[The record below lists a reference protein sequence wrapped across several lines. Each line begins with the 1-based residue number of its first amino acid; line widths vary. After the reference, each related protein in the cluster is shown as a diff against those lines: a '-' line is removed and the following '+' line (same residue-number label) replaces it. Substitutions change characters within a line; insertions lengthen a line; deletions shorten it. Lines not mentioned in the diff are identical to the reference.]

1 CLVVV
6 DVHPPV
12 PRPLGTHQCHA
23 VLMAASVQLFGRQHA
38 VLDVRQQRMG
48 GETGPKETMD
58 EEQILASCFSEASRN
73 GSRATS

>member
-1 CLVVV
+1 
-6 DVHPPV
+6 
-12 PRPLGTHQCHA
+12 
-23 VLMAASVQLFGRQHA
+23 MAASVQLFGRQHA